1 MQEIILYND
10 ANEKVKIK
18 VLIQNETLWLL
29 QAKIAELFGVQR
41 PALSK
46 HLKIFLIKA
55 NYWRKCLVPF

>member
-1 MQEIILYND
+1 MQEIILYNE

>member
-1 MQEIILYND
+1 MQEIILYNE

-29 QAKIAELFGVQR
+29 QANIAELFGVQR

-46 HLKIFLIKA
+46 HLEIFLIKA
-55 NYWRKCLVPF
+55 NY